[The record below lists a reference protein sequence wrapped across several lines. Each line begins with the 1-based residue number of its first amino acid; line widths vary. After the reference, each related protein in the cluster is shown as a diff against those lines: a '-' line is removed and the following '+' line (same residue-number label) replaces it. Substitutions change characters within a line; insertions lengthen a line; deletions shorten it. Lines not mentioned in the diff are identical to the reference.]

1 MKRISI
7 GLLLSFVLSYSI
19 GLEFANLKVET
30 ETSME
35 LKNKVANDTL
45 LPDFDGDAL
54 LKTLE
59 LSQPDLWNLKGLPN
73 FDKLATDLDVKVV
86 FVEGI
91 LEEAYCKILPAGL
104 DSLGYPKVWRLEMG
118 IDFISGGSSVVGDHI
133 RFCLDAARE
142 KLGVTIMQEDSVV
155 WLPNESLKEDLD
167 TAKITDYVKPKD
179 KLKLLK
185 LQKEIESTRKCPKD
199 RDSYLDLLDI
209 HEQTKLE
216 FIDREALELLD
227 MKTNGNKKIFSCA
240 YSTEWNK
247 IFSENFELKCDVNGL
262 GCVSERSDNEG
273 FMDWVMAE
281 DAKYYSFVQNK
292 LMGFIPLGNKSIHEG
307 GTVLDVRWFPITRS
321 LFLEVYV
328 KPDREVVALGLL
340 MLEEPKR
347 VEKRKKSE
355 DSSLNRGRAWKPEVW
370 SGEE

>member
-1 MKRISI
+1 MKKISFW
-7 GLLLSFVLSYSI
+7 LLLSVTLSYSL
-19 GLEFANLKVET
+19 GLEFASLNLET
-30 ETSME
+30 EISTE
-35 LKNKVANDTL
+35 LKAKIAGDTL
-45 LPDFDGDAL
+45 LPDFKGDNL

-73 FDKLATDLDVKVV
+73 FDKLATGLDVKVV
-86 FVEGI
+86 YVEGI
-91 LEEAYCKILPAGL
+91 KEEAYCKILPARL

-142 KLGVTIMQEDSVV
+142 KLGVTIVQQDSVV

-167 TAKITDYVKPKD
+167 TAKITDFVKPKD

-185 LQKEIESTRKCPKD
+185 LQREIESTRKCPKD
-199 RDSYLDLLDI
+199 RKSYLDLLEI

-216 FIDREALELLD
+216 FIDRDALSLLN
-227 MKTNGNKKIFSCA
+227 MKTNGSKQIFSCA

-247 IFSENFELKCDVNGL
+247 IFSENFELKCDVNHL

-273 FMDWVMAE
+273 FMDWTMAD

-292 LMGFIPLGNKSIHEG
+292 LLGFIPLGNKSIHRG
-307 GTVLDVRWFPITRS
+307 GTVLDVRWFPITKS

-340 MLEEPKR
+340 MLKEPKKAIVR
-347 VEKRKKSE
+347 EVPEG
-355 DSSLNRGRAWKPEVW
+355 SSLKRGRAWKPEVW
-370 SGEE
+370 DGEE